1 MTNNLIKYKR
11 IIWALSIA
19 VVILTLSNYS
29 ALRKLDLIIRTP
41 FDKIEEI
48 EDPAFQ
54 DSVVIDDKK
63 NANIIVLVIDDF
75 GYRNDSISDGFL
87 ELPVPITCAV
97 LPGHN
102 QSSRFAKKA
111 INAGKEVI
119 VHMPMQSAIASSGED
134 EFKLKIG
141 MTSEEIEWRLNEA
154 LNEIPEAVGI
164 NNHQGSK
171 ATTDGKVMAVVA
183 SVLKNKNKFFL
194 DSRTSS
200 KTVGEN
206 TMRSAGVPTA
216 RRHIFLDN
224 DLSIENISKQLDKLV
239 TVAEKKGLA
248 IGIGHVKGNTLKVL
262 EEKIPALVEQ
272 GFEFKFLSQVVD

>member
-19 VVILTLSNYS
+19 VVILILSNYS

-48 EDPAFQ
+48 EEPVFQ

-119 VHMPMQSAIASSGED
+119 VHMPMQSAITSSGED

-206 TMRSAGVPTA
+206 TMRSVGVPTA

-262 EEKIPALVEQ
+262 EEEIPALVEQ

>member
-1 MTNNLIKYKR
+1 
-11 IIWALSIA
+11 
-19 VVILTLSNYS
+19 
-29 ALRKLDLIIRTP
+29 
-41 FDKIEEI
+41 
-48 EDPAFQ
+48 
-54 DSVVIDDKK
+54 
-63 NANIIVLVIDDF
+63 
-75 GYRNDSISDGFL
+75 
-87 ELPVPITCAV
+87 
-97 LPGHN
+97 
-102 QSSRFAKKA
+102 
-111 INAGKEVI
+111 
-119 VHMPMQSAIASSGED
+119 MPMQSAIASSGED

-206 TMRSAGVPTA
+206 TMRSVGVPTA

-248 IGIGHVKGNTLKVL
+248 IGIGPVSYTHLTLPTILRV
-262 EEKIPALVEQ
+262 
-272 GFEFKFLSQVVD
+272 

>member
-19 VVILTLSNYS
+19 VVILILSNYS
-29 ALRKLDLIIRTP
+29 ALRKLDLIIRAP
-41 FDKIEEI
+41 LDKIEEI
-48 EDPAFQ
+48 EEPVFQ
-54 DSVVIDDKK
+54 DSVIIDDKK

-87 ELPVPITCAV
+87 DLPVPITCAV

-119 VHMPMQSAIASSGED
+119 VHMPMQSAITSSGED

-206 TMRSAGVPTA
+206 TMRSVGVPTA

>member
-19 VVILTLSNYS
+19 VVILILSNYS

-48 EDPAFQ
+48 EEPVFQ

-87 ELPVPITCAV
+87 DLPVPITCAV

-206 TMRSAGVPTA
+206 TMRSVGVPTA

-224 DLSIENISKQLDKLV
+224 DLSIENISKQLNKLV

-262 EEKIPALVEQ
+262 EEEIPALVEQ

>member
-1 MTNNLIKYKR
+1 MI
-11 IIWALSIA
+11 
-19 VVILTLSNYS
+19 
-29 ALRKLDLIIRTP
+29 
-41 FDKIEEI
+41 
-48 EDPAFQ
+48 
-54 DSVVIDDKK
+54 IDDKK

-262 EEKIPALVEQ
+262 EEEIPALVEQ

>member
-1 MTNNLIKYKR
+1 MDDLTKYKR
-11 IIWALSIA
+11 IIWALSITIA
-19 VVILTLSNYS
+19 ILVLSNYS
-29 ALRKLDLIIRTP
+29 ALRKLDLAIRTSP
-41 FDKIEEI
+41 EIIEKIEE
-48 EDPAFQ
+48 PVFQ
-54 DSVVIDDKK
+54 DSVFSVMDEKV
-63 NANIIVLVIDDF
+63 NTIVLVIDDF
-75 GYRNDSISDGFL
+75 GYRDDSISDGFL
-87 ELPVPITCAV
+87 NLSVPITCAV
-97 LPGHN
+97 LPGHI

-119 VHMPMQSAIASSGED
+119 IHMPMQSTVPSSGEE
-134 EFKLKIG
+134 EFKLKTG

-200 KTVGEN
+200 KTVGES
-206 TMRSAGVPTA
+206 TMRSVGVPTA

-224 DLSIENISKQLDKLV
+224 DLNIKNISKQLNKLV
-239 TVAEKKGLA
+239 DVSEKKGLA

-262 EEKIPALVEQ
+262 EKEIPDLLER
-272 GFEFKFLSQVVD
+272 GFDFKFLSQVVD